1 MDTVIKLKAAL
12 GCINQAIDIVAQIDG
27 MEHYAEELN
36 LQAVGIEMEL
46 DDLESLLERLQDSE
60 AG

>member
-1 MDTVIKLKAAL
+1 MDATVIKLKAAL

-27 MEHYAEELN
+27 MEQYAEALN

-46 DDLESLLERLQDSE
+46 DELESLQDSE

>member
-1 MDTVIKLKAAL
+1 MDATVIKLKAAL

-27 MEHYAEELN
+27 MEHYAEALN

-46 DDLESLLERLQDSE
+46 DELESLLDSE
-60 AG
+60 AD

>member
-12 GCINQAIDIVAQIDG
+12 GCIDQAIDIVAQIDG
-27 MEHYAEELN
+27 MEHYAEALN

-46 DDLESLLERLQDSE
+46 DELESLQDSE

>member
-36 LQAVGIEMEL
+36 LQAVGIEMEI
-46 DDLESLLERLQDSE
+46 DELESLQDSE
-60 AG
+60 AD